1 MLLIWLIHIVGPPWM
16 RWLKPDEIVHL
27 QSLLFSGAISALA
40 TAIATK
46 AI

>member
-1 MLLIWLIHIVGPPWM
+1 MLLIWLDHIVAPPSW
-16 RWLKPDEIVHL
+16 RWLSAEEVTHL

-46 AI
+46 VI